1 MKEIKGSVMI
11 NVPADKVWTVLSER
25 AMYKEWNPFI
35 TQLSGELKEGNL
47 LDVVVVLP
55 DRPDTRF
62 KSKVMKL
69 ESGKEILTKGAVKK
83 GLLSSEHSFL
93 IEPIEDNKCVFSQKV
108 VFHGLGVY
116 FSGKVIKA
124 SQTALTKMNE
134 ELKKRCEKK

>member
-47 LDVVVVLP
+47 LDVTVVLP
-55 DRPDTRF
+55 DRPDTKF
-62 KSKVMKL
+62 KSKVMRV
-69 ESGKEILTKGAVKK
+69 ESGKEFLTKGAIKK
-83 GLLSSEHSFL
+83 GLLTSEHSFL
-93 IEPIEDNKCVFSQKV
+93 IETIEDSKCVFSQRV
-108 VFHGLGVY
+108 IFRGLGVI
-116 FSGKVIKA
+116 FAGKVIKA
-124 SQTALTKMNE
+124 SQTALNKMNE

>member
-25 AMYKEWNPFI
+25 AMYKEWNPFT

-108 VFHGLGVY
+108 VFRGLGVY